1 MPKTL
6 LTALLAAAALSL
18 VPSPAAAQ
26 DESPFEGAWKGQ
38 IISKD
43 SSQEILLYVFDAP
56 DKTTGVLVLLDE
68 DKTQYELLNVVRK
81 DDKLSFEYGDPY
93 ETGLQ
98 PRVKVELKPET
109 EALVGTWTDSQ
120 GRSGTIKLVR
130 DESGR
135 SRGD

>member
-1 MPKTL
+1 MNKFFPTL
-6 LTALLAAAALSL
+6 FLAAAALALLS
-18 VPSPAAAQ
+18 SPATAQ
-26 DESPFEGAWKGQ
+26 EESPFEGAWKGQ
-38 IISKD
+38 IISKN
-43 SSQEILLYVFDAP
+43 SSQEILLYVFDGP
-56 DKTTGVLVLLDE
+56 DKTTGVLVVLDN

-109 EALVGTWTDSQ
+109 EALAGTWSDSE

-130 DESGR
+130 DEGGR
-135 SRGD
+135 S